1 MKPIVKK
8 GKAKIPAQRV
18 SSDDCAINIGQVI
31 EEGVILEEGTPYYV
45 HAGEWVEVMPV
56 MSVREVMNLSG
67 LQQGSENPSGL
78 GNNLIDLCKEL
89 SKRILSWNWTDLMGE
104 PLPQPYNHPEVL
116 EGLASEELLWLVSAS
131 SGQES
136 PDERKKE
143 SDESENTS

>member
-1 MKPIVKK
+1 MKPMIKK
-8 GKAKIPAQRV
+8 GKSKIPAQRV

-31 EEGVILEEGTPYYV
+31 EDGEIIDAGTPYYV
-45 HAGEWVEVMPV
+45 HEGEWVDVMPV

-67 LQQGSENPSGL
+67 LQQGSDNLGGL

-104 PLPQPYNHPEVL
+104 ALPQPYNHPEVL

-131 SGQES
+131 AGQETL
-136 PDERKKE
+136 DERKKE